1 MRIFALIALVLF
13 TQSCHDRLRA
23 PEKPE
28 NLIPEEKMIDVMTDM
43 LILEGHIQNT
53 YSSVNRY
60 YKVMTASG
68 RDYLKSQ
75 GITQK
80 QYEDSFLYY
89 NSTQQDYNK
98 MLDKVME
105 RLQKESIELQ
115 KNPAVSDSLSSR

>member
-1 MRIFALIALVLF
+1 MRILAFIAFALVWGI
-13 TQSCHDRLRA
+13 QSCNGELKA
-23 PEKPE
+23 PEKPDQ
-28 NLIPEEKMIDVMTDM
+28 LIPEEKMIDLMTNM

-75 GITQK
+75 GVTQK
-80 QYEDSFLYY
+80 QYEDSFRYY
-89 NSTQQDYNK
+89 NSMQQDYIK

-115 KNPAVSDSLSSR
+115 KNPAVNDSLN

>member
-1 MRIFALIALVLF
+1 MRIFALIALLVI
-13 TQSCHDRLRA
+13 TQSCNDKLRS
-23 PEKPE
+23 PEKPD
-28 NLIPEEKMIDVMTDM
+28 NLIPEEQMIEVMSDM

-53 YSSVNRY
+53 YSTVNRY

-68 RDYLKSQ
+68 RAYLKSK

-89 NSTQQDYNK
+89 NSMQQDYNK

-115 KNPAVSDSLSSR
+115 KDQKANDSLI